1 MYVCTYILSYGCVNY
16 DWSNPNPAYVICGK
30 KVIIACFFSYFIVV
44 SAQVVNS
51 SAASDI
57 VFPTNPDELANFTA
71 VDMNNAAQITIPAE
85 AITQLAAHKDST
97 DG

>member
-1 MYVCTYILSYGCVNY
+1 M
-16 DWSNPNPAYVICGK
+16 
-30 KVIIACFFSYFIVV
+30 
-44 SAQVVNS
+44 VNS
-51 SAASDI
+51 SAASDT

-85 AITQLAAHKDST
+85 AITKLAANKDST